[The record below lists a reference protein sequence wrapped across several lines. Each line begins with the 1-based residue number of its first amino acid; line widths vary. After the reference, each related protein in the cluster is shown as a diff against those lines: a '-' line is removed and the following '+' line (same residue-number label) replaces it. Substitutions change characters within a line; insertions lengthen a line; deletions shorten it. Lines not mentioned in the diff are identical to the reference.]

1 MSLRVIGE
9 GVAGP
14 LFTQIF
20 SASSS
25 AGFEEAPFFV
35 AAIISVVGLT
45 VRAVCIR
52 VYHAMGD
59 SSGVGGAG
67 GIDNM
72 VVVVVLV
79 VLVLTMLVVL
89 WCWC

>member
-35 AAIISVVGLT
+35 AAIISGVGLT
-45 VRAVCIR
+45 VRAV
-52 VYHAMGD
+52 VYGCAMPC
-59 SSGVGGAG
+59 
-67 GIDNM
+67 M
-72 VVVVVLV
+72 
-79 VLVLTMLVVL
+79 
-89 WCWC
+89 

>member
-9 GVAGP
+9 GIAGP

-20 SASSS
+20 SAGSS

-45 VRAVCIR
+45 VRVALLF
-52 VYHAMGD
+52 YY
-59 SSGVGGAG
+59 
-67 GIDNM
+67 
-72 VVVVVLV
+72 
-79 VLVLTMLVVL
+79 T
-89 WCWC
+89 